1 MRTIGN
7 ILWFFLGGF
16 LLSLSWWLAGLLW
29 CVTIVGI
36 PWGRQCFKFARLLF
50 WPFGKEIAYGGG
62 VVSFLANIVWL
73 LISGLPLALEAFLLG
88 CLWCVTIVGIPWGL
102 QFFKYAKL
110 ALMPFG
116 ASIRS

>member
-7 ILWFFLGGF
+7 ILWVLFGGF
-16 LLSLSWWLAGLLW
+16 LLSLSWWLAGLIW

-36 PWGRQCFKFARLLF
+36 PWGRQCFKFAKLLLF
-50 WPFGKEIAYGGG
+50 PFGKEVTFGGG
-62 VVSFLANIVWL
+62 PISLLANIIWL
-73 LISGLPLALEAFLLG
+73 LISGLPLAIEAFILG
-88 CLWCVTIVGIPWGL
+88 CVWCVTIIGIPWGK

-116 ASIRS
+116 ASVK